1 MATNFPNAGG
11 PYTPPDITGTAP
23 TPTGA
28 LSNIFGGNGLSLP
41 GLLSSIIPIGAS
53 LAQYLGSDAAFNNA
67 GNLINTAELGAA
79 GGVQGATGNANDA
92 LNALL
97 GVTTSNAIP
106 YQAAG
111 ASAANTLGDALQP
124 GGQLNSTL
132 TADQLLQND
141 PGYQFRLGQGEGD
154 LQSRLASEGLG
165 GSGEEAKQLTDYQ
178 QQFAS
183 NEFQNAFQRQ
193 QQQQQNLFQRLAGT
207 AGIGMQGNQQALTS
221 AEAFGAPQASN
232 LIASSVYGGN
242 AGVTGASAK
251 AGAIIDANQQ
261 KNAMIQNIMTALL
274 SLFNNQNSGQPSGG
288 SGLLNMI
295 SPALVGA

>member
-1 MATNFPNAGG
+1 MATSFPNAGG
-11 PYTPPDITGTAP
+11 PYNPPDITGTAP
-23 TPTGA
+23 TPTGSLA
-28 LSNIFGGNGLSLP
+28 NIFGGNGLSLP

-79 GGVQGATGNANDA
+79 GGVQGATGAANTKLQDLLQQTGWNAYPF
-92 LNALL
+92 
-97 GVTTSNAIP
+97 TE
-106 YQAAG
+106 AG
-111 ASAANTLGDALQP
+111 KSAANQLGSSLQP
-124 GGQLNSTL
+124 GGQLNQTL
-132 TADQLLQND
+132 TADQLLKND

-178 QQFAS
+178 QNFAS

-193 QQQQQNLFQRLAGT
+193 QEQQQNLFQRLAGT
-207 AGIGMQGNQQALTS
+207 AGIGLQGGNQALTS

-232 LIASSVYGGN
+232 IIASSVYGGN
-242 AGVTGASAK
+242 AGVTGAGAK

-274 SLFNNQNSGQPSGG
+274 GLFNNNQGGG
-288 SGLLNMI
+288 STGGGLL
-295 SPALVGA
+295 SSVAPALGGII